1 MLVVVFFFKQET
13 AYEMSISVWSSDVC
27 SSDLSP
33 GWAAVPGPGLGLV
46 GPSGRVGGGD
56 AVGEGGAADDAGSVV
71 AELRRGRARGRR
83 RGGLWRGGGQG
94 TGPAPRRGG
103 GEIRR
108 GQRYRRGA
116 PTCGGS
122 GGEWEGNGGREGGR
136 GV

>member
-33 GWAAVPGPGLGLV
+33 GWAAVPGSGLGLV

-56 AVGEGGAADDAGSVV
+56 AGGEGGAADDAGSVV

-83 RGGLWRGGGQG
+83 CGGLWRGGGPG
-94 TGPAPRRGG
+94 PGPAARRGD
-103 GEIRR
+103 RALR
-108 GQRYRRGA
+108 PGQRS
-116 PTCGGS
+116 C
-122 GGEWEGNGGREGGR
+122 R
-136 GV
+136 GVQA